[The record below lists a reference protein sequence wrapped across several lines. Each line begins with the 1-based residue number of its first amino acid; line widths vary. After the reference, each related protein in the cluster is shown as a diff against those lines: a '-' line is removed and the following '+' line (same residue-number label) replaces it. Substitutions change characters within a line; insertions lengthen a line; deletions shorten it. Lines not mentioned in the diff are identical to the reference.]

1 MRVHRAALPALLLV
15 VGCVSTGVLQNL
27 SAGQVGCSPDEVVVS
42 QENTLGA
49 TASWYAQCRG
59 HNYWCSAAGEKS
71 VTTSCK
77 EEVLPPGQAGTD
89 AGPAIPH

>member
-1 MRVHRAALPALLLV
+1 MLGPLRAPLLAFLLV
-15 VGCVSTGVLQNL
+15 LGCVSAGLLKNL

-42 QENTLGA
+42 QENTVGA

-71 VTTSCK
+71 VATSCK
-77 EEVLPPGQAGTD
+77 EEVLPQGQPDPGP
-89 AGPAIPH
+89 PAAR